1 MSKER
6 VEVSFNWSEL
16 PLYKVNITVF
26 NNILTEW
33 NNRFSDAIVKG
44 ISERSIIGAL
54 IIKEC
59 FSYSDFDLYAKLESN
74 SDIRKS
80 IGLGDYFELRTFS
93 DAYVSFGQIIYKYY
107 ISTNE
112 DLIAKSLEPLAN
124 DGFIIVFSS
133 WGEHRIKYSHILLNI
148 IQKNIYRFI
157 HNALGKNYASCKHSI
172 DLYTRNRIDR
182 ILSSTYD
189 DVVSSSN
196 AWQLISHLEKIGEV
210 SYAFLKCIK
219 TKPGNE
225 SQLQNYF
232 NKYFEVLGSIVVLKR
247 KFNPDSYSTS
257 TTTGSIPSGTTISES
272 EPIID
277 EVKFATTIDSVKYK
291 ENELISE
298 GIAKLLDE
306 LTKINHR
313 INTIEDKINSINKA
327 IEKQF
332 NSLILL
338 ENQLPIESIYENI
351 ERLDSR
357 FLSQEKSIKSMVDKH
372 LQMTQYIQEL
382 SKTSYDVYE
391 LMKLILM
398 DLIIGRTEQNETNKT
413 NKTQADNIDYVKIK
427 QNDMGLHNDVKK
439 FRVREV
445 YFNMVYVE
453 PGTFVMG
460 NWAGEENERPEHEV
474 TITDGYYIGETVVTQ
489 ALWMAVMGNNPS
501 RFGTNEGNYSTEWE
515 NLPVD
520 SVSWNDCQEFINK
533 LNSISG
539 KKFRLPTEA
548 EWEFAA
554 RGGNISK
561 GYKYSGSDILDEVAW
576 LNDSQTHPVALKEPN
591 ELGLYDMSG
600 NIWEWC
606 NDCIH
611 EYTFDSKINP
621 SELVEDKQHVFR
633 GGCFATTSE
642 SNCTVS
648 ARRSN
653 YPDYHL
659 SRIGFRIVLSE

>member
-1 MSKER
+1 MCKER
-6 VEVSFNWSEL
+6 AKASFNWSEL

-33 NNRFSDAIVKG
+33 NNRFADAIIKG

-54 IIKEC
+54 MIKEC
-59 FSYSDFDLYAKLESN
+59 FSYSDFDLYAQLKSN
-74 SDIRKS
+74 SDIRKC
-80 IGLGDYFELRTFS
+80 IGLGDCFELRTFS
-93 DAYVSFGQIIYKYY
+93 DAYVSFGQIIYKHYK
-107 ISTNE
+107 STNE

-124 DGFIIVFSS
+124 DGVIIISTG
-133 WGEHRIKYSHILLNI
+133 WGEVEIKYSHILLHI
-148 IQKNIYRFI
+148 VQKNIYRFI
-157 HNALGKNYASCKHSI
+157 HNALGKIYASDKHSI
-172 DLYTRNRIDR
+172 GLYLRNKIES

-189 DVVSSSN
+189 DVVSSSD
-196 AWQLISHLEKIGEV
+196 AWQLISQLEKIGEV

-219 TKPGNE
+219 NKSGNQ

-232 NKYFEVLGSIVVLKR
+232 NKYFEFLDSKVILKR
-247 KFNPDSYSTS
+247 MYNPDSYSTS
-257 TTTGSIPSGTTISES
+257 TITGSIPFDTIISES
-272 EPIID
+272 GPITD
-277 EVKFATTIDSVKYK
+277 EVKCTTIETVKYK
-291 ENELISE
+291 ENELISK
-298 GIAKLLDE
+298 GITKLLYE
-306 LTKINHR
+306 FTKINHR
-313 INTIEDKINSINKA
+313 INTIEEKINSINKV

-332 NSLILL
+332 NSHDRL
-338 ENQLPIESIYENI
+338 ENQLPIENIYENI
-351 ERLDSR
+351 KRLDGKFS
-357 FLSQEKSIKSMVDKH
+357 SQEKSIKSMVDKH
-372 LQMTQYIQEL
+372 LQMTQYILEL

-398 DLIIGRTEQNETNKT
+398 DSIIGKTEQNETDKT
-413 NKTQADNIDYVKIK
+413 PPDNIDYVKIK
-427 QNDMGLHNDVKK
+427 NSNMGLHNDVKK
-439 FRVREV
+439 FRVRDV

-460 NWAGEENERPEHEV
+460 SWAGEENEQPEHEV
-474 TITDGYYIGETVVTQ
+474 TITDGYYIGDTVVTQ
-489 ALWMAVMGNNPS
+489 ALWLAVMGNNPS
-501 RFGTNEGNYSTEWE
+501 RFGLKEGNFSTEWK

-554 RGGNISK
+554 RGGNISN
-561 GYKYSGSDILDEVAW
+561 GYEYSGSDILDEVAW
-576 LNDSQTHPVALKEPN
+576 FNDSQTHPVALKEPN

-600 NIWEWC
+600 NVWEWC
-606 NDCIH
+606 NDSIH

-621 SELVEDKQHVFR
+621 SEHVKYKERVFR
-633 GGCFATTSE
+633 GGCFETTSE

-648 ARRSN
+648 ARESRNS
-653 YPDYHL
+653 DYHL